1 MFTNMKTVLKQ
12 MIQYSPSGNLGST
25 LRQRPIG
32 LYLSRDGGLSWT
44 KVRERVIGEEPFSEM
59 AIEVKMISEGI
70 KQLK

>member
-1 MFTNMKTVLKQ
+1 MKTVLKQ
-12 MIQYSPSGNLGST
+12 MIKYSPSGNLGST
-25 LRQRPIG
+25 LRQRPVG

>member
-1 MFTNMKTVLKQ
+1 

-25 LRQRPIG
+25 LRQRPVG

-70 KQLK
+70 KQLKWWKV

>member
-1 MFTNMKTVLKQ
+1 MKTVLKQ

-25 LRQRPIG
+25 LRQRPVG

-44 KVRERVIGEEPFSEM
+44 KVRERVIGEEPFSEI

>member
-1 MFTNMKTVLKQ
+1 
-12 MIQYSPSGNLGST
+12 MIQYSPSGNLGSG
-25 LRQRPIG
+25 LGESPIG

-44 KVRERVIGEEPFSEM
+44 KVRERVFGEEAFSEM

>member
-1 MFTNMKTVLKQ
+1 MKTVLKQ

>member
-1 MFTNMKTVLKQ
+1 MKTVLKQ
-12 MIQYSPSGNLGST
+12 MIQYSPSGNLGSS
-25 LRQRPIG
+25 LRQRPVG

-70 KQLK
+70 KQLKWWKV

>member
-1 MFTNMKTVLKQ
+1 

>member
-1 MFTNMKTVLKQ
+1 MKTVLKQ

-70 KQLK
+70 KQLKWWKV